1 MEGKAAA
8 LDKQFKTDSNSRMN
22 KSRGFRMLVAVLLCL
37 MPRAWAAGGQYEN
50 FKVAVYIPVQITRSL
65 ADPQRL
71 ADDWNRLM
79 QIKIDKVYLETY
91 RDHQWADDAT
101 VEPIKKFFMDK
112 GVQVSG
118 GITLAAGG
126 TGGQFGTFDYED
138 PKDRDECKK
147 AVEQAAR
154 HFDEIILDD
163 FFFYTTK
170 SDADIAAKGNM
181 SGRNIEWNACVR
193 WPRNWL
199 LAPPRP

>member
-1 MEGKAAA
+1 
-8 LDKQFKTDSNSRMN
+8 MN
-22 KSRGFRMLVAVLLCL
+22 KSRGFCELVAVLLCL
-37 MPRAWAAGGQYEN
+37 VPCAWAAGGQYRKSLKWR
-50 FKVAVYIPVQITRSL
+50 FTASRYSSRGLL

-71 ADDWNRLM
+71 QDDWNRLNATR
-79 QIKIDKVYLETY
+79 IKIDKVYLETY

-154 HFDEIILDD
+154 HFDQIILDD
-163 FFFYTTK
+163 LFFYTTK
-170 SDADIAAKGNM
+170 SDADIAAKGNK
-181 SGRNIEWNACVR
+181 SWTEYRLERDA
-193 WPRNWL
+193 
-199 LAPPRP
+199 